1 LDRENE
7 QLAIVHSATF
17 TIFFAMSI
25 VIPVLG
31 PYLASL
37 GFSDTEIGIVAMLMP
52 LTSVLLRPFTGVI
65 ADCWS
70 RKYLVVLGLL
80 STTLSGFF
88 YISPK
93 YIVPLGR
100 VFQGIGVAFYVPGS
114 IALTSY
120 LAKKTGKLGLHM
132 GIRSLLNGLGFTV
145 GPLASAYLTINHGFH
160 APFIALG
167 LTPIPFIFLT
177 MKLEEGIEERQ
188 RPALSLTRILKRW
201 FKIGS
206 KPFIL
211 WTTIAITIM
220 ATGYSSLQTFLSLY
234 YEDVYGKGVQLAGT
248 FFTIAGLSSIPT
260 RAGSGV
266 LSEKIGATRAIELA
280 FTLILIGSSI
290 VLSRGFLSY
299 AVSPIF
305 VGLGLGMLIPS
316 MLVGVS
322 QVTDNREYGSAF
334 SFSTISWDIGG
345 LVGPLIGGVLSSL
358 SGYRL
363 AILIYPL
370 LNLVAL
376 GAFTIYFL
384 RKE

>member
-1 LDRENE
+1 
-7 QLAIVHSATF
+7 
-17 TIFFAMSI
+17 MSI

-37 GFSDTEIGIVAMLMP
+37 GFSDAMIGVIAMLMP
-52 LTSVLLRPFTGVI
+52 LTSMLLRPFTGVV

-70 RKYLVVLGLL
+70 RRYLIILGL
-80 STTLSGFF
+80 SATALSGFL

-93 YIVPLGR
+93 YTVPLGR

-145 GPLASAYLTINHGFH
+145 GPFASAYLTIHYGFR

-167 LTPIPFIFLT
+167 LTPLPFIYLT
-177 MKLEEGIEERQ
+177 LKLEEGIDKRR
-188 RPALSLTRILKRW
+188 RPSLDLKGILKRW
-201 FKIGS
+201 FSIGS

-211 WTTIAITIM
+211 WTTVAITLM

-234 YEDVYGKGVQLAGT
+234 YDEIYGKGVELAGA

-260 RAGSGV
+260 RAVSGV
-266 LSEKIGATRAIELA
+266 LSEKIGASRAIELSFA
-280 FTLILIGSSI
+280 LILLGSTT

-299 AVSPIF
+299 VVSPIF

-334 SFSTISWDIGG
+334 SFSTISWDVGG
-345 LVGPLIGGVLSSL
+345 LVGPLVGGVLSSL

-363 AILIYPL
+363 AILMYPA
-370 LNLVAL
+370 LNVVAL
-376 GAFTIYFL
+376 GAFTLYFMQ
-384 RKE
+384 RK